1 MLKLRLKRTGRKNDP
16 SFRVVITE
24 ATAPPKGKYLES
36 VGSYRPASKEL
47 KLNKERI
54 EHWLSKGV
62 QPTDVVHNILIKE
75 GILKGAKRSV
85 HSTRIRKKSEEAAA
99 AEKKEG
105 EVKAGAEAEEIS
117 TETKEEAKPE
127 EAPAEE
133 SKPDEEPAEEETS
146 VEAPAEEEIPK
157 EEPKTEESADGA
169 DEEAKPEEPAEP
181 EKQEEPK
188 EENIDKTEQIG
199 QDNTN

>member
-75 GILKGAKRSV
+75 GILKGTKRAV
-85 HSTRIRKKSEEAAA
+85 HSTRVRKKSEEAAA

-105 EVKAGAEAEEIS
+105 EVKADAEAEEIS

-127 EAPAEE
+127 EAPAEPTKEEEAKPEEAPAEE
-133 SKPDEEPAEEETS
+133 SKPDEEPAKEDLS
-146 VEAPAEEEIPK
+146 AEAPAK
-157 EEPKTEESADGA
+157 EEPKS
-169 DEEAKPEEPAEP
+169 EEPAEP

-188 EENIDKTEQIG
+188 EDNIDKTE
-199 QDNTN
+199 